1 MAVNWPTQDDLLN
14 WMKNDLNNWGRWGDG
29 DQKGTLNH
37 LSSEKT
43 VQALSLVSEGVTV
56 SCARPVGFSASV
68 DVPRPPQHFMV
79 SAGDSY
85 RKGESSDRQVAMDY
99 FGMIFHGHTVTH
111 IDSLAHFFWDG
122 ETYNGRPSSVVSTA
136 EGATEFDVMAASG
149 GIVTKGVL
157 VDAPLLRGVDYI
169 ERGDGVGVADI
180 EAAEREHGV
189 KVEQGD
195 VLLLRTGQLGQ
206 REVSGPVDVNVGG
219 SAGPSPEILPFLH
232 ERGVAVMGSDTGNDV
247 GPNPYERFSNPVHQV
262 GIVGLGLWILDNA
275 WLDDL
280 AEACKQRGKWEFM
293 ISILPLKMPSVTGSP
308 VNPMVIF

>member
-1 MAVNWPTQDDLLN
+1 
-14 WMKNDLNNWGRWGDG
+14 
-29 DQKGTLNH
+29 
-37 LSSEKT
+37 
-43 VQALSLVSEGVTV
+43 
-56 SCARPVGFSASV
+56 
-68 DVPRPPQHFMV
+68 MV
-79 SAGDSY
+79 SAGDTY
-85 RKGESSDRQVAMDY
+85 REGESVDRQVAMDF

-122 ETYNGRPSSVVSTA
+122 KTYNGRPSSVVSTT
-136 EGATEFDVMAASG
+136 EGATEFDIMAASG

-169 ERGDGVGVADI
+169 ERGDGVGIADI

-195 VLLLRTGQLGQ
+195 VLLLRTGQLG
-206 REVSGPVDVNVGG
+206 RRAVTGPVDVAIGG
-219 SAGPSPEILPFLH
+219 SSGPSPAILPLIH
-232 ERGVAVMGSDTGNDV
+232 DRGVAVMGSDTGNDV
-247 GPNPYERFSNPVHQV
+247 APNPYARFSNPVHQV

-280 AEACKQRGKWEFM
+280 AEACRQRGKWEFM
-293 ISILPLKMPSVTGSP
+293 ISILPLKLPTVTGSP

>member
-1 MAVNWPTQDDLLN
+1 M
-14 WMKNDLNNWGRWGDG
+14 
-29 DQKGTLNH
+29 
-37 LSSEKT
+37 
-43 VQALSLVSEGVTV
+43 
-56 SCARPVGFSASV
+56 SCARPIDFVASV
-68 DVPRPPQHFMV
+68 DVPKPPQHFMV
-79 SAGDSY
+79 TAGDRY
-85 RKGESSDRQVAMDY
+85 RKGEGVDRQVAMDY
-99 FGMIFHGHTVTH
+99 FGLIFHGHTVTH

-122 ETYNGRPSSVVSTA
+122 ETYNGRPSSVVSVQD
-136 EGATEFDVMAASG
+136 GATEFDVMAATG
-149 GIVTKGVL
+149 GIITKGVL

-169 ERGDGVGVADI
+169 ERGDGVGRADI

-206 REVSGPVDVNVGG
+206 REVTGPVDVNVGG
-219 SAGPSPEILPFLH
+219 SSGPSPDILPLLH

-280 AEACKQRGKWEFM
+280 AEECKKRGKWEFM
-293 ISILPLKMPSVTGSP
+293 ISILPLKMPTVTGSP
-308 VNPMVIF
+308 VNPMVMF

>member
-1 MAVNWPTQDDLLN
+1 MTVNWPSQDDLLK
-14 WMKNDLNNWGRWGDG
+14 WLKSDLNNWGRWGND

-43 VQALSLVSEGVTV
+43 LKALSMVSEGVTV
-56 SCARPVGFSASV
+56 SCARPVEFAASV
-68 DVPRPPQHFMV
+68 DVPKPPQHFMV
-79 SAGDSY
+79 SAGDTY
-85 RKGESSDRQVAMDY
+85 RKGEGVDRQVAMDY
-99 FGMIFHGHTVTH
+99 FGLIFHGHTVTH

-122 ETYNGRPSSVVSTA
+122 ETYNGRPSSVVSTFD
-136 EGATEFDVMAASG
+136 GATEFDVMAASG

-169 ERGDGVGVADI
+169 ERGDGVGLADI

-189 KVEQGD
+189 NVEQGD
-195 VLLLRTGQLGQ
+195 VLLLRTGQLGR
-206 REVSGPVDVNVGG
+206 REITGPVDVSVGG
-219 SAGPSPEILPFLH
+219 SSGPSPEILPLLH
-232 ERGVAVMGSDTGNDV
+232 DRGVAVMGSDTGNDV

-280 AEACKQRGKWEFM
+280 AEACKERGKWEFM
-293 ISILPLKMPSVTGSP
+293 ISILPLKLPSVTGSP
-308 VNPMVIF
+308 VNPMVLF

>member
-1 MAVNWPTQDDLLN
+1 MTVNWPSQDVLLN
-14 WMKNDLNNWGRWGDG
+14 WMKNDLNNWGRWGAD

-43 VQALSLVSEGVTV
+43 LQALSLVTEGVTV
-56 SCARPVGFSASV
+56 SCARPVSFNASA

-79 SAGDSY
+79 SAGDTY
-85 RKGESSDRQVAMDY
+85 RKGETGDRQVAMDY

-157 VDAPLLRGVDYI
+157 VDAPLLRGVDFI

-206 REVSGPVDVNVGG
+206 REVTGPVDVNVAG
-219 SAGPSPEILPFLH
+219 SSGPSPEILPFLH
-232 ERGVAVMGSDTGNDV
+232 KREVAVMGSDTGNDV
-247 GPNPYERFSNPVHQV
+247 GPNPYERLSNPVHQV

-280 AEACKQRGKWEFM
+280 AAECRKRDKWEFM
-293 ISILPLKMPSVTGSP
+293 ISILPLKLPSVTGSP
-308 VNPMVIF
+308 VNPVVIF